1 MNREDILKNVYND
14 FFGTVQNTNKNNNI
28 NNQNDIPEI
37 IVKKQENIEVSA
49 EEKENK
55 YSELLSK
62 IDELNIEEK
71 SKETLKKIITYMKN
85 YSENKEK
92 QYISFNMAIYSID
105 RENEEKIIGIIESAN
120 NLFKYVR
127 NGIKKNVSLY
137 DISNKDE
144 FSKIYNNANIVIFK
158 DFDVL
163 NQKDKNVKNEYLHEF
178 EECIT
183 ENLNLNSVLTIV
195 VLKNKDIAN
204 MVFEDRNIIK
214 NNLLDFEIVETK
226 LDVQDVYNNIIEQ
239 LKNTSEISDDLSV
252 KVLDYISET
261 YPKTEKSYQEYR
273 DDLIKYVAFNKEV
286 PEYNAQ
292 KTIDEIFQELDSLVG
307 LQDVKKML
315 RDLVSLIE
323 LKEKSKDMLNIK
335 NINLH
340 MVFLG
345 NPGTGKTTVARIV
358 DKILYGLGYI
368 KSDKLV
374 EVTSKDLVAEYVGQT
389 AVKTADVIQRAMG
402 GVLFVDEAYALA
414 SGKGEGNS
422 FNEEAVATLIQAM
435 ENNRDNLVVIFAGYT
450 KEMQDFLD
458 LNSGIVSR
466 IGYTV
471 DFKDYT
477 VEELMKIFS
486 QMMTKSG
493 FVITD
498 EANKKAEKIIEE
510 NKNVKNFGNARFVR
524 NMYEKTI
531 ICHASNT
538 KNVKNKKALK
548 TITEDDVDA

>member
-14 FFGTVQNTNKNNNI
+14 FFGPIQNTNKNTNT
-28 NNQNDIPEI
+28 NNQTDIPEI
-37 IVKKQENIEVSA
+37 IVKKQENVEISV
-49 EEKENK
+49 EEKENR
-55 YSELLSK
+55 YTEVLSK

-105 RENEEKIIGIIESAN
+105 KENEEKIIGIIESAN

-127 NGIKKNVSLY
+127 NGIKKNISLY
-137 DISNKDE
+137 DMPNKDE

-183 ENLNLNSVLTIV
+183 ENLNSVLTIV

-292 KTIDEIFQELDSLVG
+292 KTIDEIFQGLDSLVG

-358 DKILYGLGYI
+358 AKILYGLGYI

>member
-14 FFGTVQNTNKNNNI
+14 FFGPIQNTNKNTNT
-28 NNQNDIPEI
+28 NNQTDIPEI
-37 IVKKQENIEVSA
+37 IVKKQENVEISV
-49 EEKENK
+49 EEKENR
-55 YSELLSK
+55 YTEVLSK

-105 RENEEKIIGIIESAN
+105 KENEEKIIGIIESAN

-127 NGIKKNVSLY
+127 NGIKKNISLY
-137 DISNKDE
+137 DMPNKDE

-183 ENLNLNSVLTIV
+183 ENLNSVLTIV

-273 DDLIKYVAFNKEV
+273 DDLIKYVAFNKDV

-358 DKILYGLGYI
+358 AKILYGLGYI

-389 AVKTADVIQRAMG
+389 AVKTADVVQRAMG

-477 VEELMKIFS
+477 VEELMKIFN

-498 EANKKAEKIIEE
+498 EANKKAENIIEE
-510 NKNVKNFGNARFVR
+510 NKNIKNFGNARFVR

-538 KNVKNKKALK
+538 KNVKTKKALK
-548 TITEDDVDA
+548 TITEDDIDI

>member
-14 FFGTVQNTNKNNNI
+14 FFGPIQNTNKNTNT
-28 NNQNDIPEI
+28 NNQTDIPEI
-37 IVKKQENIEVSA
+37 IVKKQENVEISV
-49 EEKENK
+49 EEKENR
-55 YSELLSK
+55 YTEVLSK

-105 RENEEKIIGIIESAN
+105 KENEEKIIGIIESAN

-127 NGIKKNVSLY
+127 NGIKKNISLY
-137 DISNKDE
+137 DMPNKDE

-183 ENLNLNSVLTIV
+183 ENLNSVLTIV

-358 DKILYGLGYI
+358 AKILYGLGYI

>member
-14 FFGTVQNTNKNNNI
+14 FFGPIQNTNKNTNT
-28 NNQNDIPEI
+28 NNQTDIPEI
-37 IVKKQENIEVSA
+37 IVKKQENVEISV
-49 EEKENK
+49 EEKENR
-55 YSELLSK
+55 YTEVLSK

-105 RENEEKIIGIIESAN
+105 KENEEKIIGIIESAN

-183 ENLNLNSVLTIV
+183 ENLNSVLTIV

-358 DKILYGLGYI
+358 AKILYGLGYI

>member
-183 ENLNLNSVLTIV
+183 ENLNSVLTIV

-358 DKILYGLGYI
+358 AKILYGLGYI

>member
-14 FFGTVQNTNKNNNI
+14 FFGPIQNTNKNTNT
-28 NNQNDIPEI
+28 NNQTDIPEI
-37 IVKKQENIEVSA
+37 IVKKQENVEISV
-49 EEKENK
+49 EEKENR
-55 YSELLSK
+55 YTEVLSK

-105 RENEEKIIGIIESAN
+105 KENEEKIIGIIESAN

-127 NGIKKNVSLY
+127 NGIKKNISLY
-137 DISNKDE
+137 DMPNKDE

-183 ENLNLNSVLTIV
+183 ENLNSVLTIV

-345 NPGTGKTTVARIV
+345 NHGTGKTTVARIV
-358 DKILYGLGYI
+358 AKILYGLGYI

>member
-14 FFGTVQNTNKNNNI
+14 FFGPIQNTNKNTNT
-28 NNQNDIPEI
+28 NNQTDIPEI

-183 ENLNLNSVLTIV
+183 ENLNSVLTIV

-358 DKILYGLGYI
+358 AKILYGLGYI

>member
-14 FFGTVQNTNKNNNI
+14 FFGPIQNTNKNTNT
-28 NNQNDIPEI
+28 NNQTDIPEI
-37 IVKKQENIEVSA
+37 IVKKQENVEISV
-49 EEKENK
+49 EEKENR
-55 YSELLSK
+55 YTEVLSK

-105 RENEEKIIGIIESAN
+105 KENEEKIIGIIESAN

-127 NGIKKNVSLY
+127 NGIKKNISLY
-137 DISNKDE
+137 DMPNKDE

-183 ENLNLNSVLTIV
+183 ENLNSVLTIV

-204 MVFEDRNIIK
+204 MIFEDRNIIK

-358 DKILYGLGYI
+358 AKILYGLGYI

>member
-1 MNREDILKNVYND
+1 
-14 FFGTVQNTNKNNNI
+14 
-28 NNQNDIPEI
+28 
-37 IVKKQENIEVSA
+37 
-49 EEKENK
+49 
-55 YSELLSK
+55 
-62 IDELNIEEK
+62 
-71 SKETLKKIITYMKN
+71 
-85 YSENKEK
+85 
-92 QYISFNMAIYSID
+92 MAIYSID
-105 RENEEKIIGIIESAN
+105 KENEEKIIGIIESAN

-127 NGIKKNVSLY
+127 NGIKKNISLY
-137 DISNKDE
+137 DMPNKDE

-183 ENLNLNSVLTIV
+183 ENLNSVLTIV

-358 DKILYGLGYI
+358 AKILYGLGYI

>member
-14 FFGTVQNTNKNNNI
+14 FFGPIQNTNKNTNT
-28 NNQNDIPEI
+28 NNQTDIPEI
-37 IVKKQENIEVSA
+37 IVKKQENVEISV
-49 EEKENK
+49 EEKENR
-55 YSELLSK
+55 YTEVLSK

-105 RENEEKIIGIIESAN
+105 KENEEKIIGIIESAN

-127 NGIKKNVSLY
+127 NGIKKNISLY
-137 DISNKDE
+137 DMPNKDE

-183 ENLNLNSVLTIV
+183 ENLNSVLTIV

-358 DKILYGLGYI
+358 AKILYWLGYI

>member
-14 FFGTVQNTNKNNNI
+14 FFGPIQNTNKNTNT
-28 NNQNDIPEI
+28 NNQTDIPEI
-37 IVKKQENIEVSA
+37 IVKKQENVEISV
-49 EEKENK
+49 EEKENR
-55 YSELLSK
+55 YTEVLSK

-105 RENEEKIIGIIESAN
+105 KENEEKIIGIIESAN

-127 NGIKKNVSLY
+127 NGIKKNISLY
-137 DISNKDE
+137 DMPNKDE

-183 ENLNLNSVLTIV
+183 ENLNSVLTIV

-239 LKNTSEISDDLSV
+239 LKNTPEISDDLSV

-358 DKILYGLGYI
+358 AKILYGLGYI

-477 VEELMKIFS
+477 VEELMKIFN
-486 QMMTKSG
+486 QMLTKSG

-498 EANKKAEKIIEE
+498 EANKKAEMIIEE
-510 NKNVKNFGNARFVR
+510 NKNIKNFGNARFVR

-538 KNVKNKKALK
+538 KNVKTKKALK

>member
-1 MNREDILKNVYND
+1 M
-14 FFGTVQNTNKNNNI
+14 
-28 NNQNDIPEI
+28 
-37 IVKKQENIEVSA
+37 
-49 EEKENK
+49 
-55 YSELLSK
+55 
-62 IDELNIEEK
+62 NIEEK

-105 RENEEKIIGIIESAN
+105 KENEEKIIGIIESAN

-183 ENLNLNSVLTIV
+183 ENLNSVLTIV

-358 DKILYGLGYI
+358 AKILYGLGYI

>member
-105 RENEEKIIGIIESAN
+105 KENEEKIIGIIESAN

-127 NGIKKNVSLY
+127 NGIKKNISLY
-137 DISNKDE
+137 DMPNKDE

-183 ENLNLNSVLTIV
+183 ENLNSVLTIV

-358 DKILYGLGYI
+358 AKILYGLGYI

>member
-183 ENLNLNSVLTIV
+183 ENLNSVLTIV

>member
-14 FFGTVQNTNKNNNI
+14 FFGPIQNTNKNTNT
-28 NNQNDIPEI
+28 NNQADIPEI
-37 IVKKQENIEVSA
+37 IVKKQENVEISV
-49 EEKENK
+49 EEKENR
-55 YSELLSK
+55 YTEVLSK

-105 RENEEKIIGIIESAN
+105 KENEEKIIGIIESAN

-127 NGIKKNVSLY
+127 NGIKKNISLY
-137 DISNKDE
+137 DMPNKDE

-183 ENLNLNSVLTIV
+183 ENLNSVLTIV

-292 KTIDEIFQELDSLVG
+292 KTIDEIFQGLDSLVG

-358 DKILYGLGYI
+358 AKILYGLGYI

>member
-14 FFGTVQNTNKNNNI
+14 FFGPIQNTNKNTNT
-28 NNQNDIPEI
+28 NNQTDIPEI

-105 RENEEKIIGIIESAN
+105 KENEEKIIGIIESAN

-127 NGIKKNVSLY
+127 NGIKKNISLY
-137 DISNKDE
+137 DMPNKDE

-183 ENLNLNSVLTIV
+183 ENLNSVLTIV

-358 DKILYGLGYI
+358 AKILYGLGYI

>member
-14 FFGTVQNTNKNNNI
+14 FFGPIQNTNKNTNT
-28 NNQNDIPEI
+28 NNQTDIPEI
-37 IVKKQENIEVSA
+37 IVKKQENVEISV
-49 EEKENK
+49 EEKESR
-55 YSELLSK
+55 YTELLSK

-105 RENEEKIIGIIESAN
+105 KENEEKIIGIIESAN

-137 DISNKDE
+137 DIPNKDE
-144 FSKIYNNANIVIFK
+144 FSKIYNNANVVIFK

-183 ENLNLNSVLTIV
+183 ENLNSVLTIV

-292 KTIDEIFQELDSLVG
+292 KTIDEIFQGLDSLVG

-358 DKILYGLGYI
+358 AKILYGLGYI

>member
-14 FFGTVQNTNKNNNI
+14 FFGPIQNTNKNTNT
-28 NNQNDIPEI
+28 NNQTDIPEI
-37 IVKKQENIEVSA
+37 IVKKQENVEISV
-49 EEKENK
+49 EEKENR
-55 YSELLSK
+55 YTEVLSK

-105 RENEEKIIGIIESAN
+105 KENEEKIIGIIESAN

-127 NGIKKNVSLY
+127 NGIKKNISLY
-137 DISNKDE
+137 DMPNKDE

-163 NQKDKNVKNEYLHEF
+163 NQKDKNVKNVYLHEF

-183 ENLNLNSVLTIV
+183 ENLNSVLTIV

-358 DKILYGLGYI
+358 AKILYGLGYI

>member
-14 FFGTVQNTNKNNNI
+14 FFGPIQNTNKNTNT
-28 NNQNDIPEI
+28 NNQTDIPEI
-37 IVKKQENIEVSA
+37 IVKKQENVEISV
-49 EEKENK
+49 EEKENR
-55 YSELLSK
+55 YTEVLSK

-105 RENEEKIIGIIESAN
+105 KENEEKIIGIIESAN

-127 NGIKKNVSLY
+127 NGIKKNISLY
-137 DISNKDE
+137 DMPNKDE

-183 ENLNLNSVLTIV
+183 ENLNSVLTIV

-273 DDLIKYVAFNKEV
+273 DDLIKYVAFNKDV

-358 DKILYGLGYI
+358 AKILYGLGYI

-389 AVKTADVIQRAMG
+389 AVKTADVVQRAMG